1 MALAFSTALFAP
13 LLTIGIPRSR
23 VKARNFERNW
33 RFFRKGTSATV
44 LLVARREHQ
53 AYGMQTKGQPQ

>member
-23 VKARNFERNW
+23 LKARKFARNW
-33 RFFRKGTSATV
+33 RFFRKGTSAIV
-44 LLVARREHQ
+44 LLGAKRKHQ
-53 AYGMQTKGQPQ
+53 AYGMQTKGQSQ